1 MVLPAGFVVKKILRS
16 LYFLRMTAVE
26 NVILSAAKDLSCDVT
41 LLAKQKTDDRRRE
54 GNRRRSKDLEIEK
67 KDMDF
72 LFPWLRTVLLYHP
85 ALQYAWTLH
94 PNKI

>member
-1 MVLPAGFVVKKILRS
+1 MVLPAGFCHKKILRS
-16 LYFLRMTAVE
+16 FYSLRMTAVE
-26 NVILSAAKDLSCDVT
+26 NVILSAAKDLSCAVR

-72 LFPWLRTVLLYHP
+72 PFSWLRTLLLYHP
-85 ALQYAWTLH
+85 SLQCAWTLH